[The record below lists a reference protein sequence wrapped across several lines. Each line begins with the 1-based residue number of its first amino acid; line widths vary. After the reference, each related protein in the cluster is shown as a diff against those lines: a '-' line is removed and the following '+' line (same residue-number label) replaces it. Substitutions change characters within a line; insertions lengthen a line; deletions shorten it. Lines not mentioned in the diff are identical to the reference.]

1 MLLTANLA
9 HFGKANVFGGVF
21 KSTNTECST
30 FHFHVTCSEGHT
42 QACGETCDGK
52 NVIEAAC
59 SHQQGGDSLL
69 NTITLLLQQQHGRND
84 HCWRHS
90 AQDKATGQK
99 GWILKLFHLLLQRYR
114 KKRLEII
121 TKHHI
126 DSLDACLLACC
137 RIFKIKYS
145 FMITNRFLIDVILWQ
160 PKQSEYRSDQWN
172 NTVFPSSFHQS

>member
-1 MLLTANLA
+1 MLLTANH
-9 HFGKANVFGGVF
+9 HFGKTNIVFGGVF
-21 KSTNTECST
+21 KSKNNECST
-30 FHFHVTCSEGHT
+30 FHFHVTCREGHT

-69 NTITLLLQQQHGRND
+69 HTITLLLQSQHGRND

-99 GWILKLFHLLLQRYR
+99 GWIFKLYHLLLQRYR
-114 KKRLEII
+114 IYKRLEII

-126 DSLDACLLACC
+126 DSMDVFLLC
-137 RIFKIKYS
+137 
-145 FMITNRFLIDVILWQ
+145 ML
-160 PKQSEYRSDQWN
+160 
-172 NTVFPSSFHQS
+172 